1 MTGLAPN
8 PARRG
13 INHLV
18 AADQP
23 NDDSQNALTTA
34 YEERTRQLYDARGA
48 LSEAVSALTLE
59 LSRLREQHDEAQAQ
73 IQALRE
79 QEEASRQR
87 TAALEAELAVM
98 RNMKV
103 VRWTKMPRAIVYRW
117 RARRR

>member
-1 MTGLAPN
+1 MDAE
-8 PARRG
+8 
-13 INHLV
+13 
-18 AADQP
+18 QP
-23 NDDSQNALTTA
+23 NDGPQDALTGA

-59 LSRLREQHDEAQAQ
+59 LSRLREQHDEAGTQ
-73 IQALRE
+73 IRALRE
-79 QEEASRQR
+79 QQEAHRQR

-103 VRWTKMPRAIVYRW
+103 VRWTKLPRAIVYRW